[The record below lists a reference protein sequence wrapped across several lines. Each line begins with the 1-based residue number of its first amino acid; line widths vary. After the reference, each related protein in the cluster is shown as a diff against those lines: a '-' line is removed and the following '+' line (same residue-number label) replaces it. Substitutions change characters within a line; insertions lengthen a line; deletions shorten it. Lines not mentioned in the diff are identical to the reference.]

1 MGLLLRQARM
11 ISNSLIMLKA
21 GGCGLRYSQ
30 TPFFIVGIM
39 RGFGAERLV
48 TEGLGGSDAGDIVSS
63 YINVLQ
69 VVSFSAVGALGK
81 GIGLRK
87 G

>member
-1 MGLLLRQARM
+1 MGLLLRQANM
-11 ISNSLIMLKA
+11 ISNSLVMLKA

-39 RGFGAERLV
+39 KGFGVEGLV

-63 YINVLQ
+63 YKNVLQ
-69 VVSFSAVGALGK
+69 VD
-81 GIGLRK
+81 RK
-87 G
+87 SVV